1 MEINLTENSHIY
13 SRALALANKE
23 LRKAVKLLKDNEDK
37 WNNYLDLKL
46 HEAAYTNIDFEGYYG
61 AKITF
66 DNEAQSDWFYM
77 FCEDSYNMFIEDLQN
92 EYNIDFDELRDN
104 VGRTS
109 SFYLGNLHSSELLDT
124 LANASETY
132 MYGGL
137 NIAIIDNLIS
147 IDVKN
152 SVDYFEDLEDFANA
166 LLDFAYC
173 IYDEVEE
180 SLEPIITV
188 YDYITSFKNNQVE
201 YFKEYVENTFRVNF

>member
-23 LRKAVKLLKDNEDK
+23 LRKAVKLLKDNEGK

-66 DNEAQSDWFYM
+66 DSEARSDWFNM
-77 FCEDSYNMFIEDLQN
+77 FCEDSYSMFIEDLQN
-92 EYNIDFDELRDN
+92 EYNINFDELRDN

-109 SFYLGNLHSSELLDT
+109 SFYLGKLHSSELLDT

-132 MYGGL
+132 MYGCL
-137 NIAIIDNLIS
+137 NIAIIDSLIS
-147 IDVKN
+147 IDVEN
-152 SVDYFEDLEDFANA
+152 SIDNFEDLEDFVNA

-180 SLEPIITV
+180 SLKPILEV
-188 YDYITSFKNNQVE
+188 YGYITSFKDNQVE
-201 YFKEYVENTFRVNF
+201 NFKEFVEDTFRANF